1 MGLFLQIVLVLDENE
16 AAVKAVLEQIEKEDS
31 MDVIA
36 SECRFQSR
44 PKGTA
49 VLLNE
54 HCTGYEDLAQTLS
67 ERLTRPVLL
76 LYIYDEDF
84 WGYYFHVNGRAL
96 DCFQT
101 IPDYFSDGS
110 EEEALDAVGN
120 SGLIAKVFGI
130 EEAEIEKYIT
140 VRTEEQMEDLEGKA
154 YEGDEFGQGDCWQMA
169 DFMRKL
175 GFPYEF
181 S

>member
-1 MGLFLQIVLVLDENE
+1 MGLFLQTALVLNKNE
-16 AAVKAVLEQIEKEDS
+16 AGIKAALERIEKDAS
-31 MDVIA
+31 LDVVA
-36 SECRFQSR
+36 SECKFQSR
-44 PKGTA
+44 QKGTA

-54 HCTGYEDLAQTLS
+54 NCLGYEELAETLS
-67 ERLTRPVLL
+67 DELVRPVLL